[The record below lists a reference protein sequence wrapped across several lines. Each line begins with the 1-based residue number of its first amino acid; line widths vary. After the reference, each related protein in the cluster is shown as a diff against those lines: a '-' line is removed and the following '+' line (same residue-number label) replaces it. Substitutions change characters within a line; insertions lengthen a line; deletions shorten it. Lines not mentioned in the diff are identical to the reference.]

1 MDELTK
7 VINEIEN
14 INDDVIRVIKYSD
27 LILFLNYIKRSFT
40 MQETKDDFKDDI
52 NKIIYNTVI
61 NKIDEIECKIRNMI
75 KFNITGKK

>member
-7 VINEIEN
+7 IINEIEN
-14 INDDVIRVIKYSD
+14 IDDDVIRVVKYSD

-40 MQETKDDFKDDI
+40 MQETKDDFKDNI

-61 NKIDEIECKIRNMI
+61 NKIDEIEYKIRNMI